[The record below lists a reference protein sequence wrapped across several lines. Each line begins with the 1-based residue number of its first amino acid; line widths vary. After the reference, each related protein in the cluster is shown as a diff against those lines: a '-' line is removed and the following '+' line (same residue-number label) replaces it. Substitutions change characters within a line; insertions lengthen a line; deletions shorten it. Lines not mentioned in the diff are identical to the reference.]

1 MSGRRRSTGWAAAL
15 VVVAAACTSGCGDQL
30 GSARGDRV
38 LRGGIRYV
46 GGPNGAVDN
55 QTYQPGRV
63 DVTRD
68 GQKADVAQLKPGER
82 YEFNLRP
89 GEYRLST
96 ELGDAGCNRD
106 VVIARASVDVD
117 LICPIK

>member
-1 MSGRRRSTGWAAAL
+1 MSGRRRSTGRAAAL
-15 VVVAAACTSGCGDQL
+15 VVVAAFAGGCGDQL
-30 GSARGDRV
+30 GSAHGDRV

-46 GGPNGAVDN
+46 GGPHGAVDN
-55 QTYQPGRV
+55 RTYQPGRV

-68 GQKADVAQLKPGER
+68 GHKVDVAQLEPGER
-82 YEFNLRP
+82 FEFNLRP